1 MYRLSDYR
9 YHEGN
14 ECGFRVKVQELRV
27 DGGASNNEYLMQ
39 FQSDIADT
47 VVKIPDAKELSG
59 IGAAY
64 AAGLALGMWG
74 REVFETLEYRT
85 FTPGLSPKNGAG
97 GTGLEE
103 RGRKGSVLETQT

>member
-47 VVKIPDAKELSG
+47 VVKNTGCKRAVG
-59 IGAAY
+59 YRAAY

-85 FTPGLSPKNGAG
+85 FTPRIVTEERSRRYGAG
-97 GTGLEE
+97 
-103 RGRKGSVLETQT
+103 RAR

>member
-1 MYRLSDYR
+1 MQRRHSWNDTDDQKAGDGQGRTGVYRLSDCR

-59 IGAAY
+59 IGRLTRRDWPRDGKG
-64 AAGLALGMWG
+64 GL
-74 REVFETLEYRT
+74 
-85 FTPGLSPKNGAG
+85 
-97 GTGLEE
+97 
-103 RGRKGSVLETQT
+103 